1 LPCPC
6 WSSSPTSFKLQFAG
20 EEHLQR
26 QGGVGMNLDKDKEWH
41 VELGYMH
48 QPNFDGSPETNDKS
62 RLNHALR
69 ITLTSDAPFKR
80 K

>member
-1 LPCPC
+1 MLD
-6 WSSSPTSFKLQFAG
+6 QNRAYAG
-20 EEHLQR
+20 I
-26 QGGVGMNLDKDKEWH
+26 GMNLDKDKEWH